1 MTATHQATRRLG
13 PWRTGPVQES
23 GGGETVHMLLTTPL
37 IYPPGTRIITLSRK
51 PPLPFVVSA

>member
-1 MTATHQATRRLG
+1 
-13 PWRTGPVQES
+13 
-23 GGGETVHMLLTTPL
+23 MLLTTPL